1 MYDVTVIGC
10 GVVGAAIAYEL
21 SKRKLRVLVLERE
34 NDVAMGT
41 TKANSAIIHAGYD
54 PEPGTL
60 MARLNVEGCGEMER
74 LCRQLSVEYRRIGSL
89 VLAFDGR
96 DMKTLERL
104 YQNGVANGVEGLRI
118 LSAGEVRA
126 MEPAVSEA
134 VCGALYAPS
143 CGIVDPWGLCIALA
157 ETAVRNGVELRLNS
171 KVERIETMAAHYAV
185 HTSAGVFE
193 SAYLVNCAG
202 VHAHEISAMTGAQE
216 WETAPTH
223 GEYYLLDKNCG
234 GLVKHVIFQCP
245 SAAGKGVLVSP
256 TVHGNLLAGPNAA
269 SVSDPDDH
277 AVTAAG
283 LAEIAAAGRKS
294 VPSIDL
300 RQSIRNFSGVRATTS
315 EEDFIVR
322 PSRHSPHM
330 LHAAGIK
337 SPGLSAAPA
346 LARYAVEQLGAMG
359 LPLPEKETWQGG
371 RTQLRFRQLSQQEK
385 AALAARDPKYGRVIC
400 RCETI
405 TEGEILDA
413 LRSPIPPCSIDGV
426 KRRTGAGMGR
436 CQGGFC
442 GPRVMEILSRELG
455 RDPVSIPQDGDG
467 TNPLTPWNQGGL
479 ANEV

>member
-216 WETAPTH
+216 WETAPTR

-245 SAAGKGVLVSP
+245 SAAGKGVLVCFDRSFIFLTFP
-256 TVHGNLLAGPNAA
+256 T
-269 SVSDPDDH
+269 
-277 AVTAAG
+277 
-283 LAEIAAAGRKS
+283 
-294 VPSIDL
+294 
-300 RQSIRNFSGVRATTS
+300 
-315 EEDFIVR
+315 
-322 PSRHSPHM
+322 
-330 LHAAGIK
+330 
-337 SPGLSAAPA
+337 
-346 LARYAVEQLGAMG
+346 
-359 LPLPEKETWQGG
+359 
-371 RTQLRFRQLSQQEK
+371 
-385 AALAARDPKYGRVIC
+385 
-400 RCETI
+400 
-405 TEGEILDA
+405 
-413 LRSPIPPCSIDGV
+413 
-426 KRRTGAGMGR
+426 
-436 CQGGFC
+436 
-442 GPRVMEILSRELG
+442 
-455 RDPVSIPQDGDG
+455 
-467 TNPLTPWNQGGL
+467 
-479 ANEV
+479 